1 MVSCTCM
8 QVTRRN
14 FSCRVRALQE
24 AWSHLGIAV
33 RILVIFNVLNCN
45 SVLAQEARID
55 LSKQNTLGDVPGG
68 FKDIARKYGVD
79 SQIWTTQ
86 IYQGITSG
94 EDGGVSRYGG
104 KVDSFFKITPEKIG
118 LLPGFQLDVQYEH
131 YFGLDVNRLDDALV
145 PVNTA
150 QAYLR
155 AGGYHSAL
163 SIIGTQKLSN
173 ELSVTIGKFN
183 LMTLA
188 SRTPLIGGGGLNTF
202 MNRAFALPSTGVSY
216 TSDRGGPGDRVVLSS
231 PYSLGGMAEYK
242 TNLLSLD
249 VFLTDPRSAQSPR
262 VIQRPFEEGVAI
274 GGGIGLKTSLASLNG
289 THMFRGAYSN
299 ATGINL
305 SEISDF
311 SGRLN
316 SINGLSIKKGY
327 WFSSYYFTQNLVQ
340 SISDPEKGWGVFGL
354 YTLSD
359 GNPTPIKWSMLVG
372 IAGDNIVEGRRD
384 DRWGVGF
391 YHFGVSQQLLTSLQQ
406 LNDPRKSEG
415 GIEAFYNL
423 ALNKWSFLSADFQVI
438 NPWNPGKPIQSLM
451 SLRMQTRF

>member
-33 RILVIFNVLNCN
+33 RILVIFNILNCN

-131 YFGLDVNRLDDALV
+131 YFGLEVNRLDDALV

-188 SRTPLIGGGGLNTF
+188 SRTPLIGG
-202 MNRAFALPSTGVSY
+202 A
-216 TSDRGGPGDRVVLSS
+216 VL
-231 PYSLGGMAEYK
+231 
-242 TNLLSLD
+242 
-249 VFLTDPRSAQSPR
+249 
-262 VIQRPFEEGVAI
+262 
-274 GGGIGLKTSLASLNG
+274 
-289 THMFRGAYSN
+289 TH
-299 ATGINL
+299 L
-305 SEISDF
+305 
-311 SGRLN
+311 
-316 SINGLSIKKGY
+316 
-327 WFSSYYFTQNLVQ
+327 
-340 SISDPEKGWGVFGL
+340 
-354 YTLSD
+354 
-359 GNPTPIKWSMLVG
+359 
-372 IAGDNIVEGRRD
+372 
-384 DRWGVGF
+384 
-391 YHFGVSQQLLTSLQQ
+391 
-406 LNDPRKSEG
+406 
-415 GIEAFYNL
+415 
-423 ALNKWSFLSADFQVI
+423 
-438 NPWNPGKPIQSLM
+438 
-451 SLRMQTRF
+451 